1 MALRIAYVTSGMG
14 LTGTA
19 IIQLTKQIE
28 AATGV
33 NILSRLQ
40 QTPPPAAPVGRVLN
54 SPARPAA
61 RA

>member
-1 MALRIAYVTSGMG
+1 VANAAGQLP
-14 LTGTA
+14 TA

-40 QTPPPAAPVGRVLN
+40 AVEVSTPSA
-54 SPARPAA
+54 
-61 RA
+61 